1 MKVKNSIDLERI
13 QQRDRQF
20 LIEKIIHGVEFSSPY
35 SNSVEKKPEIIDTVE
50 SSYRII
56 IRVCQQ
62 IFTDIADIFFK
73 YIHSLDA
80 DEVQQLDDN
89 LKSSGWRAIDF
100 PKIENTSELLSLFQ
114 LFYHNNGRLPKLRSR
129 W

>member
-56 IRVCQQ
+56 IRVYQQ
-62 IFTDIADIFFK
+62 SFTDIADIFFK

-89 LKSSGWRAIDF
+89 LQSSRWGAIDF
-100 PKIENTSELLSLFQ
+100 LKIENTSELLSLFQ
-114 LFYHNNGRLPKLRSR
+114 LFYHNNGRLPKLCS
-129 W
+129 

>member
-56 IRVCQQ
+56 IRVYQQ
-62 IFTDIADIFFK
+62 SFTDIADIFFK

-89 LKSSGWRAIDF
+89 LKSSRWGAIDF
-100 PKIENTSELLSLFQ
+100 LKIENTSKLLSLFQ
-114 LFYHNNGRLPKLRSR
+114 LFYHNNGRLPKLRS
-129 W
+129 